1 MKTKQWMRFLSLFV
15 AICLMVANMACGGAN
30 QGTSDEEDTSLIFVN
45 DYARVF
51 STSQWDEMENRLENL
66 DSSTGNQVVV
76 VTLTD
81 LDGYDNALD
90 YGTAWGN
97 AYGVGQKDKNNGVVI
112 VVKVKNETK
121 GETAIATGLGMGE
134 ILPDSTCQHIVD
146 LEMIPHFRNNDY
158 YSGIKAAV
166 DVVIPIVTGAKTS
179 QDYENEIGTL
189 KRD

>member
-1 MKTKQWMRFLSLFV
+1 MRFLSLFV

-30 QGTSDEEDTSLIFVN
+30 QGTSDEEDISLIFVN
-45 DYARVF
+45 DYAKLF
-51 STSQWDEMENRLENL
+51 TTSQWDKMENRLESL

-90 YGTAWGN
+90 YGVAWGN

-121 GETAIATGLGMGE
+121 GETAIATGLGMEE

-146 LEMIPHFRNNDY
+146 LEMIPHFKNNDY
-158 YSGIKAAV
+158 YTGIEAAL

-179 QDYENEIGTL
+179 QDYEKTINNSL
-189 KRD
+189 QD

>member
-1 MKTKQWMRFLSLFV
+1 MFV
-15 AICLMVANMACGGAN
+15 AICLMLANMACGGAN
-30 QGTSDEEDTSLIFVN
+30 QGTSDEEDNSLIFVN
-45 DYARVF
+45 DYAKLF
-51 STSQWDEMENRLENL
+51 TTSQWDEMENRLENL

-90 YGTAWGN
+90 YGVAWGN
-97 AYGVGQKDKNNGVVI
+97 AYGVGQEDKNNGVVI

-121 GETAIATGLGMGE
+121 GETAIATGLGIEE

-146 LEMIPHFRNNDY
+146 LQMIPHFKNNDY
-158 YSGIKAAV
+158 YTGIEAAL